1 MFIKHLSKVVFVLAA
16 LLTGETLIA
25 QSDSSEVEAI
35 KIFAYG
41 ESCAQLGQLSRVELV
56 GVTHPTYEEQF
67 SNFCKPDSV
76 YRCDDYNALVTGL
89 GKLEDNGQYCRY
101 LPSK

>member
-1 MFIKHLSKVVFVLAA
+1 MYFKPLSTLAFVLAG
-16 LLTGETLIA
+16 LLSGPTAMA
-25 QSDSSEVEAI
+25 QSEESGVEAI

-41 ESCAQLGQLSRVELV
+41 ESCAQLGQLLRVELV
-56 GVTHPTYEEQF
+56 GITHPTYEEQF

-101 LPSK
+101 LPAK

>member
-1 MFIKHLSKVVFVLAA
+1 MLLKSLSSFAFVATS
-16 LLTGETLIA
+16 LLTGHSAIA
-25 QSDSSEVEAI
+25 QDSGSEIEAV
-35 KIFAYG
+35 KIFSYG
-41 ESCAQLGQLSRVELV
+41 ESCAQLGQLTRVELV
-56 GVTHPTYEEQF
+56 GITHPTYAEQF

-76 YRCDDYNALVTGL
+76 YRCDDYNALVNGL

>member
-1 MFIKHLSKVVFVLAA
+1 MSITSLPTFVFVVAS
-16 LLTGETLIA
+16 LLSGQSAMA
-25 QSDSSEVEAI
+25 QSEDSDIEAI

-56 GVTHPTYEEQF
+56 GITHPTYSEQF

-76 YRCDDYNALVTGL
+76 YRCDDYNALVAGL
-89 GKLEDNGQYCRY
+89 GRLEENGLSCRY
-101 LPSK
+101 VAK